1 MFAKRM
7 LLSISVG
14 LVTTTATP
22 TTPAPATP
30 ARPAIALAKT
40 EAPAPKPAVVPTV
53 TPPQTP
59 KLSVPTSAT
68 TIPTARPPTQPTA
81 PVAPA
86 LNTGLP
92 RIAGESINPYK
103 SEYNELARQAA
114 CTDDAEKLLKY
125 VTMGV
130 DMNAQIPANNGQP
143 LLCWAA
149 NNNSKRAV
157 MLLLAMGANINALN
171 CHGNS
176 ALIHATWKGHL
187 EIVQILLDN
196 GAKVDIAATESKM
209 TALYLASNWN
219 HSDIVYALIKAG
231 ASLDLCNK
239 DGNTPLHDAMRLKH
253 AKIIKML
260 LAAGANTT
268 IKNNNGKTTLEM
280 TDEPEIRALFERWC
294 KQKQTAD
301 RRTNKRTA

>member
-7 LLSISVG
+7 LLSISVV
-14 LVTTTATP
+14 LVTTMASPATP
-22 TTPAPATP
+22 TPTPKPVNTTPAPP
-30 ARPAIALAKT
+30 LRP
-40 EAPAPKPAVVPTV
+40 PAPPPA
-53 TPPQTP
+53 PQP
-59 KLSVPTSAT
+59 SVPASTT
-68 TIPTARPPTQPTA
+68 TIPAARPPTQPTT
-81 PVAPA
+81 PVTRTPNAVI
-86 LNTGLP
+86 P

-171 CHGNS
+171 CHGNA
-176 ALIHATWKGHL
+176 ALIHAAWKGHL

-219 HSDIVYALIKAG
+219 HSDIVYELIKAG
-231 ASLDLCNK
+231 ASLDWCNK
-239 DGNTPLHDAMRLKH
+239 DGDTPLHDAMRLKH

-268 IKNNNGKTTLEM
+268 IKNNNGKTAFEM
-280 TDEPEIRALFERWC
+280 TNDLEIRALFEKWC
-294 KQKQTAD
+294 TQKQTAD